1 MFKCL
6 STLNPGD
13 VMAKKYI
20 QNIFSYTQFFFLL
33 KTQLKTFILVFN
45 LRSSELFI

>member
-13 VMAKKYI
+13 VMAKKHIQSIFSYI
-20 QNIFSYTQFFFLL
+20 QNGFSVEDTIKDTYFG
-33 KTQLKTFILVFN
+33 
-45 LRSSELFI
+45 S

>member
-13 VMAKKYI
+13 VMAKKYVQSIFSHI
-20 QNIFSYTQFFFLL
+20 QNVFFIEDTIKDIYFG
-33 KTQLKTFILVFN
+33 F
-45 LRSSELFI
+45 

>member
-13 VMAKKYI
+13 VMAKKNI
-20 QNIFSYTQFFFLL
+20 QNM
-33 KTQLKTFILVFN
+33 FIYFQN
-45 LRSSELFI
+45 AFY

>member
-20 QNIFSYTQFFFLL
+20 QSIFSYIQNGFLFLL
-33 KTQLKTFILVFN
+33 KTIKDIYFGF
-45 LRSSELFI
+45 

>member
-6 STLNPGD
+6 SSLNPGD

-20 QNIFSYTQFFFLL
+20 QNIFSYIQNGFLL
-33 KTQLKTFILVFN
+33 KTQLNTLILAFN
-45 LRSSELFI
+45 LRSSELLI